1 MTEQPQCTCK
11 ETSCKKGC
19 NSNHTHKGFFCEVC
33 EPEAVKQMQTEEPK
47 IEQPQKGLE
56 SWEERFEKQF
66 YLVGTDER
74 DFDGQVVRYELKA
87 FIAKEKEESK
97 RYENEK
103 GQLESLEWV
112 QLILSYKHVD
122 KVKEMIACEIVDIKK
137 SLGTELN
144 DNK

>member
-1 MTEQPQCTCK
+1 
-11 ETSCKKGC
+11 
-19 NSNHTHKGFFCEVC
+19 
-33 EPEAVKQMQTEEPK
+33 MQTEEPK